1 MFCLSQSTV
10 FQAQKDFN
18 SLCAC
23 SVSLVLAPSFVTACT
38 VVSLYYHNSQLD
50 CSQRYRSQLDR
61 SQLQRTQPY
70 HTQPDPQ
77 TLGYIVQS
85 TSTSLVLYAW
95 AEVYKT
101 STAALAYVTRES
113 SELSGNTLCCHSAL
127 CRARKSDLLGWPYT
141 QCIGGWAGAVQRE
154 DSKRQ
159 SIRDSAQAALQDL
172 LNRHCCLQR

>member
-1 MFCLSQSTV
+1 MIFLLVYDASLSLLSFNVFPHLFCLSPSTV

-50 CSQRYRSQLDR
+50 CSQRYRSQL
-61 SQLQRTQPY
+61 QYTQPY

-85 TSTSLVLYAW
+85 TSSSLVLYAG

-101 STAALAYVTRES
+101 GTVALAYVTRES

-141 QCIGGWAGAVQRE
+141 
-154 DSKRQ
+154 
-159 SIRDSAQAALQDL
+159 
-172 LNRHCCLQR
+172 